1 MEALRP
7 ATVVNAVDGS
17 KTQNSSWLPRVV
29 EQNLKK
35 KNNNPIDFL
44 NVWELQWQKLPARLI
59 KTRLKCNNSIL
70 EPLFITGFS
79 SDFHFGFL
87 KES

>member
-17 KTQNSSWLPRVV
+17 KTQNRVV
-29 EQNLKK
+29 EQNYN
-35 KNNNPIDFL
+35 KNYNNPIDFL